1 MSDDEELSP
10 AARAMV
16 ERLTF
21 TDEEW
26 AEATAAYEAKQKLR
40 AKELFGDQQPFA
52 IPDTD
57 YDQ

>member
-1 MSDDEELSP
+1 
-10 AARAMV
+10 MV

-21 TDEEW
+21 TPEQW
-26 AEATAAYEAKQKLR
+26 AESRAEYEAKERRR

-57 YDQ
+57 YDM